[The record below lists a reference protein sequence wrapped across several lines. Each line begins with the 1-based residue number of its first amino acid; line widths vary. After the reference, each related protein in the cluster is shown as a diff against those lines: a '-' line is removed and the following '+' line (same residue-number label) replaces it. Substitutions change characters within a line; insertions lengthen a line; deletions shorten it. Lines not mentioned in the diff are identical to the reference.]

1 MTQPATEQPE
11 NSTSAPVRLT
21 EVEAGATVCV
31 VAVEAGLG
39 LQSRLAA
46 MGIFPGTSIRVV
58 QRPNAFK
65 GPFIVR
71 RGESRLMLGYG
82 MAQKMLVKR

>member
-1 MTQPATEQPE
+1 MTQPATEDAMKD
-11 NSTSAPVRLT
+11 SAPPAPLT
-21 EVEAGATVCV
+21 DIPAGETVYV
-31 VAVEAGLG
+31 VAVQAGLG

-46 MGIFPGTSIRVV
+46 MGIFPGTAIQVV
-58 QRPNAFK
+58 QRPSIFK

-82 MAQKMLVKR
+82 MAEKMLVRR